1 MSLEE
6 QQIRIGQMVMDRAD
20 ANRKR
25 ALLQQ
30 EIKQYADKF
39 SSLHISL
46 TRLDAPPTIDTLA
59 GLIAAGG
66 LDNLKKVVE
75 EYQSQTTRVSD
86 LTLALRN
93 AGAE

>member
-1 MSLEE
+1 
-6 QQIRIGQMVMDRAD
+6 MVMDRAD

-30 EIKQYADKF
+30 EMKQYADKF

-46 TRLDAPPTIDTLA
+46 TRLDAPPTIDALT
-59 GLIAAGG
+59 GLIAVGG
-66 LDNLKKVVE
+66 LDKLKEVVE
-75 EYQSQTTRVSD
+75 EYQSLATRISD
-86 LTLALRN
+86 LTLTLKN